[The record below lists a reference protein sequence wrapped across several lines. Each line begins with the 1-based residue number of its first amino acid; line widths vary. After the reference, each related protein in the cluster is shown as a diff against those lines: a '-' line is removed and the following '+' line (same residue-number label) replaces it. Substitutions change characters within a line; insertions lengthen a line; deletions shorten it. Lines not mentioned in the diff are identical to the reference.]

1 MRWRTKYLWTLGV
14 LIAFVTVSVFGA
26 RPSVMGRNAGGV
38 SAPPALSASAESTPV
53 IKLPQLHFDWC
64 GQAPQSANITFSLR
78 GSRVRVRSRELAGAA
93 QPHYGPLHRRPP
105 PSVS

>member
-1 MRWRTKYLWTLGV
+1 MRWRTKYLWSFGV
-14 LIAFVTVSVFGA
+14 LIAFVTVSVFSA
-26 RPSVMGRNAGGV
+26 RPSVVGRNAGGV

-53 IKLPQLHFDWC
+53 VKLPQLHLDWC
-64 GQAPQSANITFSLR
+64 GHAPQSANITPSLR
-78 GSRVRVRSRELAGAA
+78 GSRVRVGSRELAGVA